1 MFLASMSMAI
11 QNLFFWPTVPDSD
24 LMSLLG
30 VKAKGTEK
38 LLLLKIPR
46 HELNSP
52 DHKQIPDFHGK

>member
-1 MFLASMSMAI
+1 MAI